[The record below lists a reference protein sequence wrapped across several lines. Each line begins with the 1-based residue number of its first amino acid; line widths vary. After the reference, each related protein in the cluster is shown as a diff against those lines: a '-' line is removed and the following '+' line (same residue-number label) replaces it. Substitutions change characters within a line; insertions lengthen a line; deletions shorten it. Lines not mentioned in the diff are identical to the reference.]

1 MTHVDNVTYEVKEVN
16 RYKTQTVKTQIV
28 LATSLRKGSYHITR
42 LLHKEYGKTKKWNTY
57 TIGRDGTIYQHYDD
71 KFHSDFLGIKEA
83 DKQSISVVLE
93 NMGHLVKNNDIYSN
107 WINEE
112 CEKELIAEKKW
123 NIYQYWEMYTDVQ
136 IKSCVELC
144 KFLCDKFK
152 IKNNLIEFSS
162 YHKDIHKYNGII
174 YQSNCIENSDD
185 VNPFLEIKFNQLK

>member
-1 MTHVDNVTYEVKEVN
+1 MKIDTES
-16 RYKTQTVKTQIV
+16 YKIDEINYNKIKSKKKQIV
-28 LATSLRKGSYHITR
+28 LSSSLRRGNNHLIR
-42 LLHKEYGKTKKWNTY
+42 LEHKEFGKTKRWNTY
-57 TIGRDGTIYQHYDD
+57 TITRDGVIYEHYDPIY
-71 KFHSDFLGIKEA
+71 SSNFLNIENI

-93 NMGHLVKNNDIYSN
+93 NMGHLVKNNDIYIN

-123 NIYQYWEMYTDVQ
+123 NIYQYWEVYTDKQ

>member
-1 MTHVDNVTYEVKEVN
+1 MKIDTES
-16 RYKTQTVKTQIV
+16 YKIDEINYNKIKSKKKQII
-28 LATSLRKGSYHITR
+28 LSSSLRRGNNHLIR
-42 LLHKEYGKTKKWNTY
+42 LEHKEFGKTKRWNTY
-57 TIGRDGTIYQHYDD
+57 TITRDGVIYEHYDPIY
-71 KFHSDFLGIKEA
+71 SSNFLNIENI

-93 NMGHLVKNNDIYSN
+93 NMGHLVKNNDIYIN

-123 NIYQYWEMYTDVQ
+123 NIYQYWEVYTDKQ

>member
-1 MTHVDNVTYEVKEVN
+1 MKIDTES
-16 RYKTQTVKTQIV
+16 YKIDEINYNKIKSKKKQIV
-28 LATSLRKGSYHITR
+28 LSSSLRRGNNHLIR
-42 LLHKEYGKTKKWNTY
+42 LEHKEFGKTKRWNTY
-57 TIGRDGTIYQHYDD
+57 TITRDGVIYEHYDPIY
-71 KFHSDFLGIKEA
+71 SSNFLNIENI

-123 NIYQYWEMYTDVQ
+123 NIYQYWEVYTDKQ